1 MAEPWI
7 TMECTLYVIEM
18 SFLVIEMSF
27 LVIEV
32 SFALG
37 RHILI
42 ETVPQMV

>member
-1 MAEPWI
+1 
-7 TMECTLYVIEM
+7 MECTLYVIEM